1 MEKLENKIEENVEV
15 AETTENTLVL
25 KKPVE
30 INGEVVKEIEY
41 DLDAL
46 TGQDIADTIKMLAK
60 NGIVVVMSETD
71 SNYHAGIFA
80 TASGL
85 DYNDVKRLSAKDY
98 NKACNL
104 VRDFFLEE

>member
-1 MEKLENKIEENVEV
+1 MSNIENTIKEEATAEV
-15 AETTENTLVL
+15 KENTLVL

-30 INGEVVKEIEY
+30 INGEMTKEIPY

-46 TGQDIADTIKMLAK
+46 TGQDIADTIKMLAR
-60 NGIVVVMSETD
+60 NSVVVVMTETD
-71 SNYHAGIFA
+71 QNYHAGIFA

-85 DYNDVKRLSAKDY
+85 DYSDMLKLNAKDY
-98 NKACNL
+98 NKACNI

>member
-1 MEKLENKIEENVEV
+1 MENTNEKVIVEMK
-15 AETTENTLVL
+15 ETEVNGTTLVL
-25 KKPVE
+25 RKPVE
-30 INGEVVKEIEY
+30 INGEMVSAIPY
-41 DLDAL
+41 DLEAL

-60 NGIVVVMSETD
+60 NNVVVVLSETD

-80 TASGL
+80 TAAGL
-85 DYNDVKRLSAKDY
+85 DYNDIKKLSAKDY

>member
-1 MEKLENKIEENVEV
+1 MENVNENAIV
-15 AETTENTLVL
+15 EKDVTEASETTLVL

-30 INGEVVKEIEY
+30 INGELVKEIPY
-41 DLDAL
+41 NLDDL
-46 TGQDIADTIKMLAK
+46 TGQDIADTIKMLGR

-85 DYNDVKRLSAKDY
+85 DYNDVKKLSAKDY